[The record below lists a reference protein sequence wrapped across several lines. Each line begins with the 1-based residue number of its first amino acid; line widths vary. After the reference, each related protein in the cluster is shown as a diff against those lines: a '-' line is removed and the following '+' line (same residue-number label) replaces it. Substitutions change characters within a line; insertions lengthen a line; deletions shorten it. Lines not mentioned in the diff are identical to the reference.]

1 MKIIFNKIGND
12 RKLDL
17 VTQEIFNIG
26 EEEVLVKNNLIGF
39 NPVDYKIFEGENLL
53 SQKIK
58 DKLPWTPGF
67 DIAGVVQSV
76 GSDVQNFVVGD
87 RVCGMIG
94 FPLKGGAYATYSV
107 CRYDELVPIPKN
119 VSYENA
125 IYSCLSGLTAIQA
138 YKLSSDSPQLILG
151 STGSVGTVLLQIL
164 SQKNS
169 NSFYSYR
176 RDESKKLI
184 NSFPNSIPISI
195 DDLIKEKKF
204 SSGKFGF
211 MDLVGGEIAMQ
222 VIKQYQDQ
230 LTSVVTVPTYSANE
244 IEQLCEKYKVDFK
257 HFVVKPN
264 TNQTKEL
271 LSVFKENNFS
281 LPAKTF
287 KLNEVEKLF
296 DFYLNHSNLG
306 KISIDPR

>member
-1 MKIIFNKIGND
+1 MKIIFKKIGND

-17 VTQEIFNIG
+17 VTQEKFNVG
-26 EEEVLVKNNLIGF
+26 EEEVLVKNTLIGF

-67 DIAGVVQSV
+67 DIVGVVQSV
-76 GSDVQNFVVGD
+76 GCDVQDFTVGD

-94 FPLKGGAYATYSV
+94 FPLKGGAYAAYSV

-119 VSYENA
+119 VSDENA

-176 RDESKKLI
+176 RDESKELI

-195 DDLIKEKKF
+195 DDLIKEKNF
-204 SSGKFGF
+204 SLGKFGII
-211 MDLVGGEIAMQ
+211 DLVGGEIAMQ

-244 IEQLCEKYKVDFK
+244 IEWLCEKNKVDFK

-271 LSVFKENNFS
+271 LSMFKEKNLP

-287 KLNEVEKLF
+287 KLNEVDKLF

-306 KISIDPR
+306 KISINPR